1 MYIPGRKGKGEPS
14 LLGLL
19 HAGVYHLVVGA
30 GRCIH
35 QQPSCHTAE
44 PKYAKTV
51 IGVHISFDA
60 ANDALS
66 IILNS
71 SVPVSIGA
79 RCRRCSQRQVKML
92 LEPSDS
98 WAEGVAV
105 SI

>member
-1 MYIPGRKGKGEPS
+1 MKPWTDTSLNRNPEPEMS
-14 LLGLL
+14 
-19 HAGVYHLVVGA
+19 A
-30 GRCIH
+30 
-35 QQPSCHTAE
+35 
-44 PKYAKTV
+44 
-51 IGVHISFDA
+51 IGVQISFDA

-66 IILNS
+66 IILIS

-79 RCRRCSQRQVKML
+79 RCRRCSQRQVQML

>member
-1 MYIPGRKGKGEPS
+1 MRALNGKADANAALTRISRKPLE
-14 LLGLL
+14 
-19 HAGVYHLVVGA
+19 GV
-30 GRCIH
+30 
-35 QQPSCHTAE
+35 Q
-44 PKYAKTV
+44 
-51 IGVHISFDA
+51 ISFDA
-60 ANDALS
+60 ANDGLS

-79 RCRRCSQRQVKML
+79 RCRRCSQRQAKML

>member
-1 MYIPGRKGKGEPS
+1 M
-14 LLGLL
+14 
-19 HAGVYHLVVGA
+19 
-30 GRCIH
+30 
-35 QQPSCHTAE
+35 Q
-44 PKYAKTV
+44 
-51 IGVHISFDA
+51 ISFDA

-71 SVPVSIGA
+71 SVPVSNGA
-79 RCRRCSQRQVKML
+79 RCRRCSQSQVEML

>member
-1 MYIPGRKGKGEPS
+1 MSGGRGIKIWTHRS
-14 LLGLL
+14 LNRNPQSKNS
-19 HAGVYHLVVGA
+19 A
-30 GRCIH
+30 
-35 QQPSCHTAE
+35 
-44 PKYAKTV
+44 
-51 IGVHISFDA
+51 IGVQISFDA